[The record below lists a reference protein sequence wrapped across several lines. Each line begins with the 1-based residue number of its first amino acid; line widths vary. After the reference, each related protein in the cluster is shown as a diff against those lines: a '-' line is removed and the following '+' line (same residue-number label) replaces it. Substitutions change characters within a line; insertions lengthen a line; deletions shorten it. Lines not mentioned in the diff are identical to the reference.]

1 MEANLRQV
9 DVRRLLV
16 EKSLATLRGRLSSF
30 NNDLRVA
37 QLTDWPQARSSAKCI
52 LLIAM
57 VRLPTDLTQFPSFPE
72 KRLEIRTVPGWHSSQ
87 CRLPFPPQTLT
98 LRTFDFVLLCSIL
111 RPSTVCTLKM
121 CPNAIVSRA

>member
-16 EKSLATLRGRLSSF
+16 EKSLATLRGRLSSL

-57 VRLPTDLTQFPSFPE
+57 VRLPIDLSQFPVFGRKATRDSHCVLLTF
-72 KRLEIRTVPGWHSSQ
+72 RTVS
-87 CRLPFPPQTLT
+87 LTFPPQTLT
-98 LRTFDFVLLCSIL
+98 LRTFESAFAMLYS
-111 RPSTVCTLKM
+111 
-121 CPNAIVSRA
+121 